1 MSVYKDVKAINEQLN
16 NLTRELGQLRTDLDK
31 ASSYASGQYTSDV
44 AGGLFSQISFA
55 AQAGFAEVSRLESL
69 VFEKEEDIEEKE
81 EELKSNIHFYCSD
94 ILLVSEH
101 DKVTLRDFLDKNSLV
116 SQWDE
121 VQEICFKRFG
131 ESVFW
136 ELCRK

>member
-16 NLTRELGQLRTDLDK
+16 NLTRELGQLRIDLHN
-31 ASSYASGQYTSDV
+31 ASSYASGQYDSDV
-44 AGGLFSQISFA
+44 ASGFFSQISFA

-69 VFEKEEDIEEKE
+69 IFEKEEDIEEKE

-101 DKVTLRDFLDKNSLV
+101 EKTLRGFLDKHSLV

-121 VQEICFKRFG
+121 VQDICFKRFG